1 MTGTTRGLEVVGP
14 TRAPYLQLSFTCEE
28 ESPMK
33 GPLTIIGIVLLVLGL
48 ISFAYQGITYTKS
61 EKVLEVGPITATK
74 ETKKTIPLSPVVGGA
89 AVLGGIVLLV
99 AGSRSRA

>member
-33 GPLTIIGIVLLVLGL
+33 GPLTIIGIVLLV
-48 ISFAYQGITYTKS
+48 FAYQGITYTKS

>member
-1 MTGTTRGLEVVGP
+1 MTGTTRELEVVGP
-14 TRAPYLQLSFTCEE
+14 TRGPYLQLSFTCEE

-61 EKVLEVGPITATK
+61 EKVLEVGPITTP
-74 ETKKTIPLSPVVGGA
+74 TIIQRR
-89 AVLGGIVLLV
+89 GIVRTLCSHV
-99 AGSRSRA
+99 PRPQESAMARI